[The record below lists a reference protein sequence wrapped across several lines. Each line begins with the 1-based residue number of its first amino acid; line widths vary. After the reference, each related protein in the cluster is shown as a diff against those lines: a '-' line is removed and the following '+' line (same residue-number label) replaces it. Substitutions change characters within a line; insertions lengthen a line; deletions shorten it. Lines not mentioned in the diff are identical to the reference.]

1 VSDGALQRLAVACG
15 IALEYHD
22 VEGRLHRADD
32 DTLRALLRAMGI
44 DAEGD
49 DGVAEA
55 AADLVRGHCRECVPP
70 RTVRRSS
77 VRPWRVRVRL
87 KAAHAGRPLAWR
99 VASEAGDRCER
110 AVSSS
115 RTTTGAPFMLDGT
128 HYVDVDLD
136 VDVDLPEGYHAIEL
150 SSASDVLGRGMLA
163 IAPPACYRPPAL
175 RGGRR
180 FGVSVQLYG
189 VRSRRNWGIGDFSD
203 LGALAQTSHRLGA
216 DVVAINPLHALFPD
230 RPAQASPYS
239 PSSRIFLNVLYL
251 DVEAIPEFG
260 HCEGARARFSAGEF
274 QRALAALRAAPLVD
288 YEGVARA
295 KLPMLELLYRQAR
308 HDAESGATSRWIAF
322 DAFKTKGGDALRH
335 HALFEALQAHFAAG
349 DSSVSGWPA
358 WPPPYRD
365 PDASAV
371 RAFADAH
378 AGRVD
383 FHAWLQWQAALQ
395 RADAAALARTCGAAI
410 GLCADLAISV
420 DRGGAD
426 AWAQQTLYGG
436 GVSVGAPPDA
446 FNAGGQDWG
455 LPPWIPRRLR
465 EAAYAPFIATLRA
478 NMRDAGALRID
489 HVMGL
494 RRLYWVPAGAMP
506 AHGAYV
512 RYPFED
518 LLGLV
523 ALESRRQRCLVI
535 GEDLGTVP
543 DQVREALAANDI
555 LSYRVLLFEREAHG
569 AFKPPS
575 AYPEPAL
582 ATASTHDLP
591 TLTGWWEGTDI
602 ALRAAHGQLRTDT
615 GVDDAMAERI
625 RDRGRML
632 EALAAAALLPEDTP
646 VDPLA
651 TPRLTPALALV
662 LQRYLARTP
671 SALLIVQAEDALGV
685 AEQANLPG
693 TTVEHPN
700 WRRRLPV
707 DLDDLESDVRVR
719 ALMARIAAERL
730 IAR

>member
-1 VSDGALQRLAVACG
+1 
-15 IALEYHD
+15 
-22 VEGRLHRADD
+22 
-32 DTLRALLRAMGI
+32 
-44 DAEGD
+44 
-49 DGVAEA
+49 
-55 AADLVRGHCRECVPP
+55 
-70 RTVRRSS
+70 
-77 VRPWRVRVRL
+77 
-87 KAAHAGRPLAWR
+87 
-99 VASEAGDRCER
+99 
-110 AVSSS
+110 
-115 RTTTGAPFMLDGT
+115 
-128 HYVDVDLD
+128 
-136 VDVDLPEGYHAIEL
+136 
-150 SSASDVLGRGMLA
+150 
-163 IAPPACYRPPAL
+163 
-175 RGGRR
+175 
-180 FGVSVQLYG
+180 
-189 VRSRRNWGIGDFSD
+189 
-203 LGALAQTSHRLGA
+203 
-216 DVVAINPLHALFPD
+216 
-230 RPAQASPYS
+230 
-239 PSSRIFLNVLYL
+239 
-251 DVEAIPEFG
+251 
-260 HCEGARARFSAGEF
+260 
-274 QRALAALRAAPLVD
+274 
-288 YEGVARA
+288 
-295 KLPMLELLYRQAR
+295 
-308 HDAESGATSRWIAF
+308 
-322 DAFKTKGGDALRH
+322 
-335 HALFEALQAHFAAG
+335 
-349 DSSVSGWPA
+349 
-358 WPPPYRD
+358 
-365 PDASAV
+365 
-371 RAFADAH
+371 
-378 AGRVD
+378 
-383 FHAWLQWQAALQ
+383 
-395 RADAAALARTCGAAI
+395 
-410 GLCADLAISV
+410 
-420 DRGGAD
+420 
-426 AWAQQTLYGG
+426 
-436 GVSVGAPPDA
+436 VSVGAPPDA

-465 EAAYAPFIATLRA
+465 ETAYAPFIATLRA

-535 GEDLGTVP
+535 GEDLGTVS